1 MKKIFLSRPSI
12 NNKEI
17 LSTKKVLI
25 SGFLTEG
32 KITQN
37 FENTVAKYVKSKH
50 AIATSS
56 GTAALHCAFESLN
69 VSGKKVLVSDFT
81 FPATALAIEQAG
93 GIPILADVEKDS
105 MNISRSTIDNFLD
118 DTIGI
123 VCPVSLFGNP
133 LEKDFYNLQKQGII
147 IVEDAATNLGTKL
160 GTKYIGNI
168 ADITCFSFH
177 PRKIITTG
185 EGGMITTNNN
195 KIMQKIRSFKYFG
208 KINNEFQDNGL
219 NYKISD
225 ILSSIG
231 IAQMQKI
238 EQIIKK
244 RIELAKIYHEFLSKI
259 DLIKSQIPTKNSR
272 HTYQSFVCYITKPN
286 LRSKIIKNLYQ
297 NGIESQIGTYAL
309 HCLPKF
315 KNYKRL
321 TSLTNSKFLY
331 ENSISLPMHN
341 QLSINDIEL
350 ICKTIKNSI

>member
-12 NNKEI
+12 DSKEI
-17 LSTKKVLI
+17 LSANKVLN

-32 KITQN
+32 KVTQN
-37 FENTVAKYVKSKH
+37 FENIVAKYVKSKY

-56 GTAALHCAFESLN
+56 GTATLHCAFESLN

-105 MNISRSTIDNFLD
+105 MNISRPIIDNFLD
-118 DTIGI
+118 DVEII
-123 VCPVSLFGNP
+123 CPVSLFGNP
-133 LEKDFYNLQKQGII
+133 LEKDFYNLQKKGII

-160 GTKYIGNI
+160 GTKYVGNL

-185 EGGMITTNNN
+185 EGGMITTNNIE
-195 KIMQKIRSFKYFG
+195 IMQKVRSFKYFG
-208 KINNEFQDNGL
+208 KVNNEFQDNGL

-231 IAQMQKI
+231 VVQMQKI

-259 DLIKSQIPTKNSR
+259 DYIKLQIPTKNSR

-286 LRSKIIKNLYQ
+286 LRSKIMKNLYQ

-315 KNYKRL
+315 KNCKRL
-321 TSLTNSKFLY
+321 TTLTNSKFLY

-341 QLSINDIEL
+341 QLSLNDIKF